1 MTPDRTDAGDDDPD
15 DERTPPSVSGARET
29 PTDAGADGDTAVE
42 ADGDTAVEADGDTD
56 DGSPISDEAR
66 VFVHGMVAFGLTV
79 LAIVVSGVFQVVP
92 VVPTLVSGGDPTL
105 PVVGASVVA
114 GEVGFV
120 VVAVGFLLATR
131 RGVGYLDL
139 DLPGSSRQWGLVVA
153 FVVVAF
159 VLRSVVVVG
168 MTQAGVDPAPSQ
180 IGEFDVQFDLLA
192 IMLIPV
198 MLLVVG
204 PAEELLFRGV
214 IQKYLREA
222 TSARTAIVV
231 AGLLF
236 GSIHVFA
243 VVRAGVVALVV
254 TLGVITGVGMGLGWL
269 YERTGS
275 LPAAMIAHGGYN
287 ALILASAVALRA
299 AGVGG

>member
-1 MTPDRTDAGDDDPD
+1 MPPDRTDGGDGDQAVDQSDVPSGSDADGAEGRSGGDAGEPAVETAAGGDDDP
-15 DERTPPSVSGARET
+15 PVSQ
-29 PTDAGADGDTAVE
+29 
-42 ADGDTAVEADGDTD
+42 
-56 DGSPISDEAR
+56 EAR
-66 VFVHGMVAFGLTV
+66 AFVHGLVAFGLTV
-79 LAIVVSGVFQVVP
+79 LGVVASAVLGTVP
-92 VVPTLVSGGDPTL
+92 LIPTLLAGKAPTL

-131 RGVGYLDL
+131 RGFGYLDL
-139 DLPGSSRQWGLVVA
+139 DLPGSRRQWGLVAA

-159 VLRSVVVVG
+159 VLRSVVLVG